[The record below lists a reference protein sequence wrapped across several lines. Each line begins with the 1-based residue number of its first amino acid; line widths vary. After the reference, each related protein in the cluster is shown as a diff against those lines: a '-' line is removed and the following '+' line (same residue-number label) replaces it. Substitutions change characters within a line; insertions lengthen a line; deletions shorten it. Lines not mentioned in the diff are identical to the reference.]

1 MKDNRK
7 IFILVESVLALML
20 IGLAA
25 RMFWE
30 RNGESRY
37 QVAVIIQNSDS
48 SQWASFNT
56 ALRWRRRIGI
66 WSCPLSAQ
74 ELF

>member
-30 RNGESRY
+30 RNGESISD
-37 QVAVIIQNSDS
+37 AV
-48 SQWASFNT
+48 T
-56 ALRWRRRIGI
+56 
-66 WSCPLSAQ
+66 
-74 ELF
+74 

>member
-48 SQWASFNT
+48 SQWASFKYG
-56 ALRWRRRIGI
+56 LKKIGR
-66 WSCPLSAQ
+66 AHV
-74 ELF
+74 